1 MTGWVSFRGCRPAV
15 ARGTR
20 NPTDL
25 PRQANGR
32 ESGMRFD
39 ACAVYILANLN
50 RSVLY
55 VGVTGDLL
63 RRVAEHREHLDPR
76 SFTSRYRVDRLV
88 HFEPFQDI
96 VRAIEREKQLK
107 GWSRTKKIALIERT
121 NRGWQDRWPE
131 IVG

>member
-1 MTGWVSFRGCRPAV
+1 
-15 ARGTR
+15 
-20 NPTDL
+20 
-25 PRQANGR
+25 
-32 ESGMRFD
+32 MRFD

-107 GWSRTKKIALIERT
+107 GWSRAKKVALVEKE
-121 NRGWQDRWPE
+121 NREWRDLWPE
-131 IVG
+131 VVG

>member
-1 MTGWVSFRGCRPAV
+1 
-15 ARGTR
+15 
-20 NPTDL
+20 
-25 PRQANGR
+25 
-32 ESGMRFD
+32 MRFE

-55 VGVTGDLL
+55 TGVTSDLV

-88 HFEPFQDI
+88 HFESYQDI
-96 VRAIEREKQLK
+96 VAAIEREKQVK
-107 GWSRTKKIALIERT
+107 GWTRAKKISLIEKT
-121 NRGWQDRWPE
+121 NRDWRDLWPE